1 MHNVTGSQLSKSRA
15 TSGPTEG
22 FSRTG
27 SFVEPKGSDSRQR
40 LSKVGKEVEELGDG
54 DITNE
59 LDDCMAQRMQKTK
72 EKLQDDIYILKKV
85 AWESKLRVVARNE
98 ENRRKQNEAAI
109 DMSYLMEKTPTS
121 GYHDSKG
128 RRGSMSL
135 DDSME
140 QFSKKVGDK
149 KTGGLNVQFIQS
161 AVQKKRSKG
170 SNCSQIL
177 VKPSLGQLL
186 VIDTR
191 YDPDAELTASMPVT
205 KKEETNIPV
214 KQKQVFNAGDAER
227 SLSPVPLSEFQPPV
241 LRHVVSYR
249 GENSRFNAQADPRYQ
264 MSQRR

>member
-1 MHNVTGSQLSKSRA
+1 MNNVTGSQLSKSRA
-15 TSGPTEG
+15 SSGAIEG

-27 SFVEPKGSDSRQR
+27 SFVEPKGSHSRQR
-40 LSKVGKEVEELGDG
+40 LSKVGREVEELGDG

-85 AWESKLRVVARNE
+85 AWESKLRMMARNE
-98 ENRRKQNEAAI
+98 ENQKNQKEAAI
-109 DMSYLMEKTPTS
+109 DISHLMENTS
-121 GYHDSKG
+121 TGGYRDN
-128 RRGSMSL
+128 RRGSSSL
-135 DDSME
+135 DESME
-140 QFSKKVGDK
+140 EFSKKIGDK
-149 KTGGLNVQFIQS
+149 KTGGLAVQFIQS

-205 KKEETNIPV
+205 KKEETNGPV